1 MSAPAASPSRPFRTR
16 RRAARPGLAEWEA
29 GVFVRLRAGVAVSD
43 IARADGCSVGTVRRI
58 VARALAQRERDGA
71 ADYARLQIERL
82 NDALMVATHQ
92 MAAGDLKALDR
103 VLKVM
108 QTQDRYHGFG
118 LPGGPGPAAL
128 PGPDRKQRAADA
140 PRLALPARQRALPA
154 PDAHQENFG
163 ADKIQPLTP

>member
-43 IARADGCSVGTVRRI
+43 IARADGCSVRTVRRI

-118 LPGGPGPAAL
+118 LPGGPGHGDPVVDPQPSSSRCSCS
-128 PGPDRKQRAADA
+128 PGHKGSNPRRFSSVRIHSSRSFADV
-140 PRLALPARQRALPA
+140 
-154 PDAHQENFG
+154 
-163 ADKIQPLTP
+163 T